1 MTGRRRHS
9 NTRARAPW
17 ILLGVVTTMLL
28 MDSAAFAQ
36 NLQEDLGA
44 EQRMPD
50 VQPGAA
56 AIYGQLRHPAGP
68 SKTEGSAVILYSL
81 AADGSPGVRTTAADG
96 NGRFAFEALSGAAG
110 ITYLVGASYQ
120 SIPYGKRMAFE
131 PGQTELTLVLE
142 VDDPVSDKSR
152 INVGDSSL
160 RLEWNG
166 ASLGIEEL
174 HQLSNS
180 GEAVVFVP
188 PEMREATGP
197 MFRAR
202 LPKGATQVDTSLIG
216 IAEGYVV
223 EDEELKFYGPVYAG
237 GLELRFR
244 YSVPTQ
250 REENTAGKDE
260 MSLIWQLD
268 SGSTRATLLY
278 PATGPQLSVAGLS
291 RGEDVVFEERL
302 YHSILAGKAEP
313 GTAIQASIALPAMSD
328 DRSAISI
335 PRTDYWL
342 DADDTFLQVN
352 VEINLVIAPGA
363 QLAGTREDP
372 LLTFELPDGSE
383 FLGYAQQA
391 QSIGLF
397 RTADGD
403 LGITGPLSPGNV
415 NISFRYRMAVANEKP
430 EIKLHFPMAVDVLNV
445 LIADTGVAIETDRLH
460 RRRPFRKG
468 PRIYLHREAF
478 SVEPGEVISIGLGL
492 LDSGSLG
499 RTSNLFATSLFA
511 GLGAWF
517 IVAPLVRVRRT
528 SVVEFEQSRIR
539 NERELV
545 YHAIRDLE
553 HDYETS
559 KIEEA
564 EYTTMRAELRDRG
577 IALLKAARDFPE
589 PVVETNEP
597 AAARVAA
604 FCVGCGTQLDAAW
617 QFCAKCGAPTGTDT
631 NVSDES
637 SEAEPSQ

>member
-1 MTGRRRHS
+1 
-9 NTRARAPW
+9 
-17 ILLGVVTTMLL
+17 LGVVTTMLL

-460 RRRPFRKG
+460 RRRPFRQG

-597 AAARVAA
+597 AAAPVAA
-604 FCVGCGTQLDAAW
+604 FCVACGTQLDAAW

>member
-1 MTGRRRHS
+1 MTERRRHS

-17 ILLGVVTTMLL
+17 ALLGLVTTMLFVG
-28 MDSAAFAQ
+28 STAFAQ
-36 NLQEDLGA
+36 NPHEGLSA
-44 EQRMPD
+44 EQSMPD

-56 AIYGQLRHPAGP
+56 SIYGQLRHPAGP
-68 SKTEGSAVILYSL
+68 EKTEGSTVILYSL

-96 NGRFAFEALSGAAG
+96 NGGFAFEALSGAAG

-120 SIPYGKRMAFE
+120 SIPYGKRVVFE
-131 PGQTELTLVLE
+131 PGQTELTLILE
-142 VDDPVSDKSR
+142 VDDPVSDRSR

-160 RLEWNG
+160 RLEWIG
-166 ASLGIEEL
+166 ASLGVEEV

-180 GEAVVFVP
+180 GEEVVFVP

-197 MFRAR
+197 MFRTR
-202 LPKGATQVDTSLIG
+202 LPKGATQVDTSLSG

-244 YSVPTQ
+244 YVVPIQ

-260 MSLIWQLD
+260 MSLTWQLD

-278 PATGPQLSVAGLS
+278 PATGPLLSVAGLS
-291 RGEDVVFEERL
+291 RGKNIVLEERP
-302 YHSILAGKAEP
+302 YHSIDVGQAAP
-313 GTAIQASIALPAMSD
+313 GTAIQALVALPAMSG

-352 VEINLVIAPGA
+352 VEMSLVIAPGA

-397 RTADGD
+397 PTADGD
-403 LGITGPLSPGNV
+403 LGMTGPLSPGNV
-415 NISFRYRMAVANEKP
+415 NVSFRYRMAVANEKP
-430 EIKLHFPMAVDVLNV
+430 EIDLHFPVAVDVLNV
-445 LIADTGVAIETDRLH
+445 FIADTGVAIETDRLH
-460 RRRPFRKG
+460 RRRPFRQG

-499 RTSNLFATSLFA
+499 RTTNLFATSLFA
-511 GLGAWF
+511 ALGAWF

-528 SVVEFEQSRIR
+528 SVGEFEQSRIR
-539 NERELV
+539 SERELV

-553 HDYETS
+553 HDYETA

-577 IALLKAARDFPE
+577 IALLKAARDVAE
-589 PVVETNEP
+589 SVVETDEP
-597 AAARVAA
+597 AAAPVAA
-604 FCVGCGTQLDAAW
+604 FCTGCGTQLDAAW
-617 QFCAKCGAPTGTDT
+617 QFCAKCGAPAGANT
-631 NVSDES
+631 NVSNQN

>member
-1 MTGRRRHS
+1 
-9 NTRARAPW
+9 
-17 ILLGVVTTMLL
+17 LGLVTTILFAG
-28 MDSAAFAQ
+28 SAAFAQ
-36 NLQEDLGA
+36 NLQQGPGA
-44 EQRMPD
+44 EQSMPD

-68 SKTEGSAVILYSL
+68 DKTEGSTVILYSL
-81 AADGSPGVRTTAADG
+81 APDGSPGVRTTEADG
-96 NGRFAFEALSGAAG
+96 NGRFAFEALSGAVG

-120 SIPYGKRMAFE
+120 SIPYGKRVVFA
-131 PGQTELTLVLE
+131 PGQTELTMILE
-142 VDDPVSDKSR
+142 VDDPVSDRSR
-152 INVGDSSL
+152 IKVGDSSL
-160 RLEWNG
+160 RLEWIG
-166 ASLGIEEL
+166 ASLGIEEV

-188 PEMREATGP
+188 PEMRAAAGP
-197 MFRAR
+197 IFRAR

-237 GLELRFR
+237 GLELIFR
-244 YSVPTQ
+244 YAVPIR
-250 REENTAGKDE
+250 REKNTAGQDE
-260 MSLIWQLD
+260 MSLTWELD
-268 SGSTRATLLY
+268 SGSTQATLLY
-278 PATGPQLSVAGLS
+278 PATGPVLSVPGLS
-291 RGEDVVFEERL
+291 RGQNIVLEERT
-302 YHSILAGKAEP
+302 YHSIDAGKAAP
-313 GTAIQASIALPAMSD
+313 GTEIKASVALPAISG

-352 VEINLVIAPGA
+352 VEMNLVIAPGT

-372 LLTFELPDGSE
+372 LLTFELPDESE

-397 RTADGD
+397 RTASGD
-403 LGITGPLSPGNV
+403 LGVTGPLSPGNV
-415 NISFRYRMAVANEKP
+415 NISFRYRMAVADEKP
-430 EIKLHFPMAVDVLNV
+430 EIDLHFPVAVDVLNV

-460 RRRPFRKG
+460 RRRPFREG

-528 SVVEFEQSRIR
+528 SVGEFEQSRIR
-539 NERELV
+539 SERELV

-553 HDYETS
+553 HDYETA

-577 IALLKAARDFPE
+577 IALLKAARDVTE
-589 PVVETNEP
+589 PVVETDGP
-597 AAARVAA
+597 ATAPVPA
-604 FCVGCGTQLDAAW
+604 FCSGCGTQLEATW
-617 QFCAKCGAPTGTDT
+617 QFCAKCGASAGADK
-631 NVSDES
+631 NVSNQN
-637 SEAEPSQ
+637 SEADLSQ